1 MGAVGEAEERSL
13 PRREGLQ
20 EAPHPRDGSTECSVK
35 AGISQQLNHTLQP
48 ALASWADPSPRA
60 DWVFTDIV
68 SRVPGEE
75 TQDVWN
81 CSTHSQADLRHSPDS
96 EERGLVKEDTTP
108 ELVLS
113 FLIYS
118 FKMKMLDQGRS
129 RFPRPPPSPQS
140 QWSVSACTTLPFLS
154 VADQGA

>member
-68 SRVPGEE
+68 SRVPGRE
-75 TQDVWN
+75 
-81 CSTHSQADLRHSPDS
+81 H
-96 EERGLVKEDTTP
+96 
-108 ELVLS
+108 
-113 FLIYS
+113 
-118 FKMKMLDQGRS
+118 KMFGIAALT
-129 RFPRPPPSPQS
+129 PRPTSGIAQTVRREG
-140 QWSVSACTTLPFLS
+140 W
-154 VADQGA
+154 